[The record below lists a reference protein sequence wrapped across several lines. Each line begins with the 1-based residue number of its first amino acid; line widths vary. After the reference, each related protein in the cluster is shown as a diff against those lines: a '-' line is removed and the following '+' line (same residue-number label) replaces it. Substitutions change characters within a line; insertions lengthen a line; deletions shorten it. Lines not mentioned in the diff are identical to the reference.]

1 MYNGMVIANLK
12 HNDGDSM
19 YPQTTAESREW
30 WDPGVRED
38 TEDHSG
44 VADRTEFLSR
54 LCRGPR

>member
-1 MYNGMVIANLK
+1 MVIANLK
-12 HNDGDSM
+12 HSDGDSM